1 MFFVVF
7 LEEWEGSGGN
17 MKDILLNYSTAQS
30 IITATFVWFGVL
42 EVAMTNRWKEST
54 SILADMNSKQG
65 YIEKVWSITVIDS

>member
-1 MFFVVF
+1 MCFFVVF

-42 EVAMTNRWKEST
+42 EVDMRNRWKEST

-65 YIEKVWSITVIDS
+65 YIEKVRSITVD